1 MKVKAVNSTPARLPR
16 WGPRIVMG
24 LLIILPGV
32 AQAQKVIRLYPGA
45 APGSESWTHQEK
57 EYFSPIWNT
66 QVVTNV
72 SQPTL
77 TAYVPESAIASGTA
91 VIICPGGGFHAL
103 SINSEGVDVAKW
115 LNAKGVTTFVLK
127 YRLVPTG
134 DDGVK
139 EMMAKIGDLK
149 KLDADNAAVIPL
161 AVADGLAAVSY
172 VRKHAAEF
180 GISPQ
185 RIGLMGFS
193 AGGTVTAAV
202 AFQYSS
208 DSRPDFIAP
217 IYPYLGTLKEAAV
230 PKDAPQMFVVAA
242 TDDQLGLA
250 PDSVNI
256 YSKWIAAGKSA
267 ELHLYSKGGHGFG
280 MRKQNL
286 PSDQWIERFGDWL
299 TVQGLLKPLR

>member
-1 MKVKAVNSTPARLPR
+1 MTGDQRAQPGRRTLKSRTILTIA
-16 WGPRIVMG
+16 
-24 LLIILPGV
+24 LLFVIAGV
-32 AQAQKVIRLYPGA
+32 ANAQKVIRLYPGA
-45 APGSESWTHQEK
+45 APGSEKWTHQEK

-77 TAYVPESAIASGTA
+77 TLYSPEPAKALGTA

-103 SINSEGVDVAKW
+103 SINSEGVEVARW
-115 LNAKGVTTFVLK
+115 LAARGVTAFVLK

-139 EMMAKIGDLK
+139 EVMAKIGNRQ
-149 KLDADNAAVIPL
+149 KLNADNAAVVPL

-202 AFQYSS
+202 AFQYSAE
-208 DSRPDFIAP
+208 SRPDFVAP
-217 IYPYLGTLKEAAV
+217 IYPYMGAVPEAAV
-230 PKDAPQMFVVAA
+230 PPDAPPMFIAA
-242 TDDQLGLA
+242 ASDDELGLA
-250 PDSVNI
+250 PDSI
-256 YSKWIAAGKSA
+256 SLYSKWLAAGKSV
-267 ELHLYSKGGHGFG
+267 EIHIYSKGGHGFG
-280 MRKQNL
+280 MRKKNL
-286 PSDQWIERFGDWL
+286 PSDYWIDRFGDWL
-299 TVQGLLKPLR
+299 QIEGRKR

>member
-1 MKVKAVNSTPARLPR
+1 MKTKAVTMIGLFFALT
-16 WGPRIVMG
+16 GIVH
-24 LLIILPGV
+24 
-32 AQAQKVIRLYPGA
+32 AQKVIRLYPGA

-57 EYFSPIWNT
+57 EYFSQIFNT
-66 QVVTNV
+66 EVVTNV

-77 TAYVPESAIASGTA
+77 TAYLPEPAIANGTS

-115 LNAKGVTTFVLK
+115 LNTKGVTAFVLK

-134 DDGVK
+134 DDGTK
-139 EMMAKIGDLK
+139 ELMAKIGDRK
-149 KLDADNAAVIPL
+149 KMDADNAAVVPL

-172 VRKHAAEF
+172 VRKRATEF

-193 AGGTVTAAV
+193 AGGTVTASV
-202 AFQYSS
+202 AFQYSA
-208 DSRPDFIAP
+208 DNRPDFVAP
-217 IYPYLGTLKEAAV
+217 VYAYMGAVKAGDV
-230 PKDAPQMFVVAA
+230 PKDAPPMFIVAA

-250 PDSVNI
+250 PDSVNL
-256 YSKWIAAGKSA
+256 YSKWTASKKSA

-286 PSDQWIERFGDWL
+286 PSDRWIERFGDWL
-299 TVQGLLKPLR
+299 MVQGLLKPLR